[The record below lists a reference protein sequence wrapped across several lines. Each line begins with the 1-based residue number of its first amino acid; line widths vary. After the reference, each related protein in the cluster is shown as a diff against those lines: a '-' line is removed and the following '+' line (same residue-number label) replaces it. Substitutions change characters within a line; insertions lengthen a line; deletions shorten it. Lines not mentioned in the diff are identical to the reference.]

1 MKAEEFNLS
10 GDNNQKD
17 VRVLIS
23 ADINGR
29 LETVIPKVTQLH
41 SKNSFDFMLLV
52 GKVCHP
58 RISTYINS
66 ISKGKN
72 SLPLNLYF
80 IDNS

>member
-1 MKAEEFNLS
+1 MKAEESNLLS
-10 GDNNQKD
+10 DKNQKD

-29 LETVIPKVTQLH
+29 LETVIPKVAQLH
-41 SKNSFDFMLLV
+41 SKNSFDFMLLT

-66 ISKGKN
+66 ISKG
-72 SLPLNLYF
+72 
-80 IDNS
+80 